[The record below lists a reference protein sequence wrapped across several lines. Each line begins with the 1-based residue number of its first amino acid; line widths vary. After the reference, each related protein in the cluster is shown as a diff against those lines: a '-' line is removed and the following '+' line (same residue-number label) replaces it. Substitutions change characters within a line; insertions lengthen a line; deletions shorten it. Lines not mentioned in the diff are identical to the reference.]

1 MAGGAGNFGGTV
13 IDITDAADNI
23 GHRSCDNKIRHNM
36 TERIH
41 IMRIGQGYD
50 VHRLT
55 EGRDLILGGVKIP
68 YDKGLLGHSD
78 ADVLVHAVMDAL
90 LGAAA
95 LGDIGEHF
103 PDTDPAYTGI
113 FSIELLRHVGKLL
126 EENCYIIENIDAT
139 IIAQKPKLKEY
150 RPQMVDNIAGALGIE
165 KSRVNVKA
173 TTEEGLGFTGNGEG
187 ISSQAI
193 TLLTTVDNYCYDR
206 EMMRGAGCGGCSGC
220 SANRLTEE

>member
-1 MAGGAGNFGGTV
+1 
-13 IDITDAADNI
+13 
-23 GHRSCDNKIRHNM
+23 M
-36 TERIH
+36 TERTDN
-41 IMRIGQGYD
+41 MRIGQGYD

-68 YDKGLLGHSD
+68 YEKGLLGHSD

-103 PDTDPAYTGI
+103 PDTDPDYKGI
-113 FSIELLRHVGKLL
+113 SSIELLKRVGKLL
-126 EENCYIIENIDAT
+126 EQNCYIIENIDAT
-139 IIAQKPKLKEY
+139 IIAQKPKLLDY
-150 RPQMVDNIAGALGIE
+150 RPQMMENIAGALGIE

-173 TTEEGLGFTGNGEG
+173 TTEEGLGFTGSGEG

-206 EMMRGAGCGGCSGC
+206 EMMQGSGCGGCSGC
-220 SANRLTEE
+220 SAARLKEE